1 MELPFLDGM
10 EKEVDYI
17 NFLILKISLLI
28 TMKEFI
34 LLIVAIIVLF
44 HVKLMKQIVKSL
56 QGEMVKEIEWAS

>member
-56 QGEMVKEIEWAS
+56 QGEMVKEIE